1 MRGGRRQIF
10 IELTALLD
18 VILIMLFVI
27 LVQAQGQTAAARD
40 TVEAAQMETEELR
53 QENET
58 LRRQVFS
65 RDIVLDNSL
74 LLTISADKSG
84 TIRLEQPESDP
95 VEMAYSRKER
105 NYVSNKLRTA
115 LDAALAADDRETVF
129 LVFQYD
135 RNRIYQAEYVLV
147 SNVVQE
153 IKREIAR
160 SSRTLNYLE
169 LDINTGEQYE

>member
-1 MRGGRRQIF
+1 MSVA
-10 IELTALLD
+10 LTSK
-18 VILIMLFVI
+18 
-27 LVQAQGQTAAARD
+27 AA
-40 TVEAAQMETEELR
+40 
-53 QENET
+53 
-58 LRRQVFS
+58 S
-65 RDIVLDNSL
+65 
-74 LLTISADKSG
+74 SADKSG

-169 LDINTGEQYE
+169 LDINTGEQSE